1 MRSLMNGRG
10 LLRFALAGLL
20 ISATAEIA
28 GAETTAPPKVRLDAF
43 PVNLSGIGRASPRQ
57 LQIVINRWSSEA
69 EHDQLLDVLK
79 NKGSNKLLD
88 ALQAV
93 RPRAGYIR
101 TTTSLGWDIEY
112 ARETPLPDGGRRI
125 VFATDRPM
133 SFFEM
138 RNQTRSSEYQFM
150 LAEIRLGKDGTGEGK
165 LAPLAKI
172 SWDKAKD
179 QLEIENYGFEPVR
192 LTRVEVEKDA
202 VPQATAGGAV
212 AGAMR

>member
-1 MRSLMNGRG
+1 MRSLMNESQ

-20 ISATAEIA
+20 ISATAGIA
-28 GAETTAPPKVRLDAF
+28 KAETTAPAKVRLDAF
-43 PVNLSGIGRASPRQ
+43 AVNLSGIGRVRTQQ

-69 EHDQLLDVLK
+69 EHDQLLDILK

-93 RPRAGYIR
+93 RPRAGYVR
-101 TTTSLGWDIEY
+101 TTTSLGWDIQY
-112 ARETPLPDGGRRI
+112 ARETALPDGGRRI

-133 SFFEM
+133 SFFEL
-138 RNQTRSSEYQFM
+138 RNQPRSSEYQFM

-172 SWDKAKD
+172 SWDKAKN

-202 VPQATAGGAV
+202 SAPQAGAGAV